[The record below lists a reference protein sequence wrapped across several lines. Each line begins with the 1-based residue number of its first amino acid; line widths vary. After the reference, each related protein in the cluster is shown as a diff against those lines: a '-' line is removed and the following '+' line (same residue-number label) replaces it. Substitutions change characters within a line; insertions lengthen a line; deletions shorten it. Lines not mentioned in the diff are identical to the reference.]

1 MADAARSLRNDPV
14 IEEHRERAPKG
25 VRAEI
30 VAGALLMSP
39 APKSGHL
46 NAQGEL
52 LAKLLSQRA
61 LRLGGPPPRG
71 WRFLLTPELHLGL
84 GPDKLNPDLAGWRA
98 ARAPALSEY
107 PITKV
112 PDWVCEVL
120 SPTTRRHNQLV
131 KKPYYARVGVP
142 WLWLVDAE
150 ALALTVLRLEAGRWV
165 EIGAYGDVR
174 DVRVEP
180 FDATPLDVLGWW
192 EALDDVP

>member
-120 SPTTRRHNQLV
+120 SPSTERSDRGTKLPLFGEHG
-131 KKPYYARVGVP
+131 ATHA
-142 WLWLVDAE
+142 WLVDPDARTLE
-150 ALALTVLRLEAGRWV
+150 VFRLSAAGARA
-165 EIGAYGDVR
+165 IGTYSGDAVVR
-174 DVRVEP
+174 AEP
-180 FDATPLDVLGWW
+180 FEEVELELGSLW
-192 EALDDVP
+192 E

>member
-1 MADAARSLRNDPV
+1 MADAARSLLNDPV
-14 IEEHRERAPKG
+14 IEEHRARAPKG

-52 LAKLLSQRA
+52 IAKLLSQRA

-71 WRFLLTPELHLGL
+71 WRFLLTPELHLGV

-107 PITKV
+107 PITRV

-120 SPTTRRHNQLV
+120 SPSTERSDRGTKLPLFGEHG
-131 KKPYYARVGVP
+131 ATHA
-142 WLWLVDAE
+142 WLVDPDAHTLE
-150 ALALTVLRLEAGRWV
+150 VFRLSATGARAIGTYSGDAL
-165 EIGAYGDVR
+165 VR
-174 DVRVEP
+174 AEP
-180 FDATPLDVLGWW
+180 FEEVELELGSLW
-192 EALDDVP
+192 E

>member
-1 MADAARSLRNDPV
+1 MADAAGSRLNDPV

-52 LAKLLSQRA
+52 IAKLLSQRA

-71 WRFLLTPELHLGL
+71 WRFLLTPELHLGV

-120 SPTTRRHNQLV
+120 SPSTERSDRGTKLPLFGEHG
-131 KKPYYARVGVP
+131 ATHA
-142 WLWLVDAE
+142 WLVDPDAHTLE
-150 ALALTVLRLEAGRWV
+150 VVRLSATGTRA
-165 EIGAYGDVR
+165 IGTYSGDAVVR
-174 DVRVEP
+174 AEP
-180 FDATPLDVLGWW
+180 FEEVELELGSLW
-192 EALDDVP
+192 E